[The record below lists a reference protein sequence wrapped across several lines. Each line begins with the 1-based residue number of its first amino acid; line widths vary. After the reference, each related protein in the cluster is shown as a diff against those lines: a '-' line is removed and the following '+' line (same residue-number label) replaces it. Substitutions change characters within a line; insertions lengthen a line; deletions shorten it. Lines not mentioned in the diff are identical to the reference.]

1 MQLNF
6 GKVVDLPEEEQQQL
20 DELKYI
26 YDYHRTANRKKRRY
40 YNGKITLNEVNLGI
54 ALPSGLGKLQI
65 GCAWGA
71 KTVDVLAARSMFD
84 GYVTENGAKSDSRP
98 VGKTDTI
105 KIEGYI

>member
-54 ALPSGLGKLQI
+54 ALPSGLGILQI
-65 GCAWGA
+65 GCAWGGKA
-71 KTVDVLAARSMFD
+71 VDVLAARSMVD
-84 GYVTENGAKSDSRP
+84 
-98 VGKTDTI
+98 
-105 KIEGYI
+105 

>member
-54 ALPSGLGKLQI
+54 ALPSGLGKDRLCLGRQ
-65 GCAWGA
+65 G
-71 KTVDVLAARSMFD
+71 
-84 GYVTENGAKSDSRP
+84 SRCLG
-98 VGKTDTI
+98 GKI
-105 KIEGYI
+105 HVRWICNRKWRQFRQHE